1 MDRDLLTL
9 VKKLKDVNNL
19 DELNDLKEL
28 GESFLRNQ
36 KREAILTLMSISEEM
51 GEEEILNSIKDLSGY
66 LESIVRQGKK

>member
-9 VKKLKDVNNL
+9 VKRIREVKNI
-19 DELNDLKEL
+19 DELEDLKEL

-51 GEEEILNSIKDLSGY
+51 GEEEILNSVKDLSGY
-66 LESIVRQGKK
+66 LETIAKQKGK